1 MAESSVALPPA
12 TAERTYFGRE
22 GTVVLLA
29 FVVITM
35 ILGTATYWL
44 GSH

>member
-1 MAESSVALPPA
+1 MEIKGRL
-12 TAERTYFGRE
+12 ERERS
-22 GTVVLLA
+22 VVLLA

-35 ILGTATYWL
+35 ILGPATIWL

>member
-1 MAESSVALPPA
+1 MEIKARL
-12 TAERTYFGRE
+12 GRE
-22 GTVVLLA
+22 GSVVLLA

-35 ILGTATYWL
+35 ILGTATFWL

>member
-1 MAESSVALPPA
+1 M
-12 TAERTYFGRE
+12 ERKGWLGLE

-35 ILGTATYWL
+35 ILGTATVWL

>member
-1 MAESSVALPPA
+1 MKRNGRL
-12 TAERTYFGRE
+12 GRE
-22 GTVVLLA
+22 GNVVLLA

-44 GSH
+44 GLH

>member
-1 MAESSVALPPA
+1 MEIKGWL
-12 TAERTYFGRE
+12 GRE

-35 ILGTATYWL
+35 ILGTVIVWI